1 MIEIRELVI
10 RTTVEESHPENR
22 GNVTGN
28 RNSDGAQKKECCS
41 ENIEVLL
48 QIIKD
53 KKER

>member
-10 RTTVEESHPENR
+10 RTTVEDSHRNNKGNDTIR
-22 GNVTGN
+22 GN
-28 RNSDGAQKKECCS
+28 SAEAEKKDCS
-41 ENIEVLL
+41 AENIELML